1 MLRCGA
7 GASPGIGVAARKLQ
21 AGSLSMNERDAVGG
35 EVQVTIVYA
44 GDTKEAR
51 ELLHHHAVLRRGVER
66 RVGALCDAVENGV
79 RHEYEPALAS
89 LQTYLTAEILPHG
102 EAEERTLYRAAVTEA
117 PAGELVHVLEG
128 EHLEL
133 AELVKQL
140 AAADS
145 RTAATISE
153 WIATFF
159 AGHVAKENDLLLSA
173 LTSSGANLAA
183 LVANMRQQ
191 RPSR

>member
-1 MLRCGA
+1 M
-7 GASPGIGVAARKLQ
+7 
-21 AGSLSMNERDAVGG
+21 
-35 EVQVTIVYA
+35 TIVYA

-102 EAEERTLYRAAVTEA
+102 EAEERTLYRAAATEA
-117 PAGELVHVLEG
+117 PAGELVHVLKG

-140 AAADS
+140 AAAADG

-159 AGHVAKENDLLLSA
+159 AGHVAKENDLLLPA
-173 LTSSGANLAA
+173 LTSSGADLAA